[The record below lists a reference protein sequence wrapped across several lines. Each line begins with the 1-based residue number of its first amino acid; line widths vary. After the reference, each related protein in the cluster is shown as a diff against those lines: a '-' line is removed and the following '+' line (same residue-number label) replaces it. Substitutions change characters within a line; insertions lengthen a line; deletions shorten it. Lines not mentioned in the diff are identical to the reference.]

1 MKYLAVLLFF
11 LSINSAG
18 ATSEFWSDIF
28 EFLDEAKVVDFIN
41 QLTTT
46 QRYLLIAV
54 YLLVVGTIINIIYN
68 FITSLN
74 LAGLGISVFVIY
86 VFWEDILVFFFYS
99 FLLFNLK

>member
-18 ATSEFWSDIF
+18 AISEFWFDIG
-28 EFLDEAKVVDFIN
+28 EFLDEAKVADFIN

-54 YLLVVGTIINIIYN
+54 YLLVVGTVINIIYN
-68 FITSLN
+68 FIASLN
-74 LAGLGISVFVIY
+74 LIGLGISVFVIY
-86 VFWEDILVFFFYS
+86 LFWEDILWFFLTS